1 MRNIVFPF
9 DSYVSPL
16 YDASAKKVD
25 EYILMVELQDVPY
38 KVCRE
43 VSVPSNLYVGYLG
56 EVLVITMGWVNY
68 HLHEI
73 SKDGFY
79 YMRPY
84 NLEDKDMLA
93 YDEDKVRDAFQY
105 TVADIVSRKGSSF
118 ELVYDFGDFWK
129 HKVTCLGKRKRS
141 GYAVVDDPGIEVLS
155 GEGCCPPDDCGGT
168 YGYRDLLSTM
178 ADPSNEEYESMKGW
192 LQGVWGYGDFD
203 PLAFDLH
210 SCRLRV
216 DDYQRLIEEVRRGL
230 FRR

>member
-1 MRNIVFPF
+1 MTSRKHLF

-16 YDASAKKVD
+16 YDSSAKKVD

-56 EVLVITMGWVNY
+56 EILVIAMGWVNY

-84 NLEDKDMLA
+84 NIEDKDMLA

-105 TVADIVSRKGSSF
+105 TVADLVSRKGSTF
-118 ELVYDFGDFWK
+118 ELMYDLGDSWR

-141 GYAVVDDPGIEVLS
+141 GYAVVDDPGVEVLS
-155 GEGCCPPDDCGGT
+155 GEGCCPPDDCGGV
-168 YGYRDLLSTM
+168 YGYRDLLSTI

-192 LQGVWGYGDFD
+192 LQGVWGYEHFD

-216 DDYQRLIEEVRRGL
+216 DDYQRLIEEARRGL

>member
-1 MRNIVFPF
+1 MPNFRLFTNLSPSKEGVTFVPDLGDHFQIGRRGQF
-9 DSYVSPL
+9 DF
-16 YDASAKKVD
+16 
-25 EYILMVELQDVPY
+25 
-38 KVCRE
+38 
-43 VSVPSNLYVGYLG
+43 
-56 EVLVITMGWVNY
+56 
-68 HLHEI
+68 
-73 SKDGFY
+73 GFRGSGGAGFSIY

-105 TVADIVSRKGSSF
+105 TVADLVSRKGSSF
-118 ELVYDFGDFWK
+118 ELMYDFGDSWK

-141 GYAVVDDPGIEVLS
+141 GIYGMQDPVVEVLS

-230 FRR
+230 FRRG